1 MARNKWQATGSRDLK
16 IFSWL
21 LGAGCLMLAAC
32 GFHLRGVGG
41 DPLPESL
48 ATLNIVP
55 PATGLANDP
64 LLVAVRD
71 ALTAYGA
78 RIVDTP
84 DAPRLTL
91 YDEATESQVL
101 AVRAQT
107 AKGAAYMLRYR
118 ISFRVV
124 AADGTELV
132 APQTIHTQ
140 RDYTFDSARVLAK
153 EEEERELLRA
163 LRRDTAEQ
171 IVRRL
176 TRASRR
182 DHSE

>member
-1 MARNKWQATGSRDLK
+1 MAHNKWQATGNRDRK
-16 IFSWL
+16 GFIVL
-21 LGAGCLMLAAC
+21 LGAWCLLLAAC

-41 DPLPESL
+41 DPLPEAL

-55 PATGLANDP
+55 PATGLVNDP

-78 RIVDTP
+78 HIVDTP

-91 YDEATESQVL
+91 YDESTESQVL
-101 AVRAQT
+101 AVRAET

-118 ISFRVV
+118 VSFRVV
-124 AADGTELV
+124 GADGAELV
-132 APQTIHTQ
+132 APQTIQVQ
-140 RDYTFDSARVLAK
+140 RDYTFDPARVLAK

-163 LRRDTAEQ
+163 LRRDIAEQ

-176 TRASRR
+176 ARAP
-182 DHSE
+182 